1 MASKYVYSKDTEFLG
16 ILKYPKKC
24 LEDFTTC
31 LLDEGIPKIRKKL
44 NSHGGFL
51 RANKGSAK
59 MCCQLG

>member
-31 LLDEGIPKIRKKL
+31 LLDEGIPKIWKKL

-51 RANKGSAK
+51 MAD
-59 MCCQLG
+59 